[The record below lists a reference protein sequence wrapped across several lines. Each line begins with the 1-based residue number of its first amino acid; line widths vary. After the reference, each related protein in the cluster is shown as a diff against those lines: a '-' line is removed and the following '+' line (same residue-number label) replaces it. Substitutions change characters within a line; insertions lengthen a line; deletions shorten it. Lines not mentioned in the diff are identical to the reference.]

1 MCSWPTL
8 KNPMEL
14 RHWLGLANY
23 LHNYTKDNAGCIQP
37 LISLVKKDATWSGI
51 PEHQEAFDAVK
62 KILASASVLLLPD
75 DSKPFHVVCDACDF
89 AIGCT
94 LMQFDDE
101 DRERVV
107 NHPSR
112 QMKPVEK
119 AIRFTTRRC

>member
-1 MCSWPTL
+1 MLDALQT
-8 KNPMEL
+8 
-14 RHWLGLANY
+14 
-23 LHNYTKDNAGCIQP
+23 
-37 LISLVKKDATWSGI
+37 LISLVKKAATWSGI